1 MFKYVITAVLFCQ
14 YILQCFLTQ
23 TRTVHLY
30 SVQCTSKVYFNNGL
44 NWWSWSSSTEN
55 SIFQVLS
62 SYKNLSCTCTVIQY
76 TYVLLLS
83 LSSYLHLSCPCPVI
97 CMSLIPAQLY
107 TSLLSPSSYT
117 YLSCHCPVIH
127 ISIVPVQLYVSL
139 LSQYVSLVFIPFHLM
154 ILSMSIY
161 MYHSCQSALQLHIS
175 FLSLSIYVLTS
186 L

>member
-62 SYKNLSCTCTVIQY
+62 SYKNLSCPCTVIH
-76 TYVLLLS
+76 TYC
-83 LSSYLHLSCPCPVI
+83 SCPCPVTCI
-97 CMSLIPAQLY
+97 SL
-107 TSLLSPSSYT
+107 
-117 YLSCHCPVIH
+117 
-127 ISIVPVQLYVSL
+127 VPVQLSVCL
-139 LSQYVSLVFIPFHLM
+139 LSLPSYTHLSYPSPVIRISLVPVYFVSLVFIRFHLM